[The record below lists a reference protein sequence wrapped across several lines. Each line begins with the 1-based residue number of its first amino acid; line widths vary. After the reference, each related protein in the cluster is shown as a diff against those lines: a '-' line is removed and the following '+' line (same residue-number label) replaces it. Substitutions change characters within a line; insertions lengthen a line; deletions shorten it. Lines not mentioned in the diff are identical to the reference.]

1 MERELQMVQLS
12 AIRCNCMA
20 ILWISLVSFAECLL
34 LLFISL
40 STQSGNF
47 WRQPRNTLKR
57 DEMHEKYLAEIL
69 RGGNHAENLH
79 VDRNI
84 ILKCII
90 KEQNRS
96 VRTGFILV

>member
-1 MERELQMVQLS
+1 
-12 AIRCNCMA
+12 
-20 ILWISLVSFAECLL
+20 
-34 LLFISL
+34 
-40 STQSGNF
+40 
-47 WRQPRNTLKR
+47 
-57 DEMHEKYLAEIL
+57 MHEKYLAEIL